1 MSLMES
7 KGTISKA
14 AKELFARW
22 EDVKTAWSDTQSNQF
37 EKNYL
42 VPLEQDVRSAMSALE
57 QMEQALLKMHHDCE

>member
-7 KGTISKA
+7 KGTLSKA

-22 EDVKTAWSDTQSNQF
+22 EDVKSIWSDTQSAQF

-42 VPLEQDVRSAMSALE
+42 LPLEQDLRSAISAME
-57 QMEQALLKMHHDCE
+57 QMDQALQKMHSDCE